1 MTGVCMNNNKDEKE
15 PINIDIENLEDM
27 SEEDIIKL
35 INDITSNDIN
45 KNKKVSFFDKVKK
58 TLLLYIK
65 YLLIDFI
72 LVFTI
77 NSFIQVIDA
86 NFINF
91 CIYFFIFNILNFIF
105 DRYLT
110 IKVPF
115 LLIIS
120 FGLVNFVVSFLSFII
135 SGIICIQ
142 IIEIAFSNFITCFVA
157 IIIFFII
164 KKFIL
169 NYFSKLRK
177 RGSKNVSSK

>member
-15 PINIDIENLEDM
+15 PINIDIENLEDI
-27 SEEDIIKL
+27 SEEEIIKL
-35 INDITSNDIN
+35 INDITSSDT
-45 KNKKVSFFDKVKK
+45 NKKVSFFDKVKK
-58 TLLLYIK
+58 TLMLYIK

-72 LVFTI
+72 LLFTI

-91 CIYFFIFNILNFIF
+91 CIYFFIFNVLNFIF

-177 RGSKNVSSK
+177 RGSKNVSIK